1 MSADLPAVLER
12 WRALW
17 PQALALWS
25 TYARLSEPVWCLT
38 AADAQRERLT
48 MSFAM
53 IRLTDHAVVLNIQ
66 DIAERGLAGFPLE
79 VMGQEIGHHIYC
91 PGDLTDQ
98 GRAEATAAGPAMVAA
113 GVAPTVLH
121 TSMQTR
127 AIRTANL
134 ALDAMDRLWVPVR
147 RSWRLNE
154 RHYGALQGM
163 DKKETT
169 EKYGKDQVFE
179 WRRSYDIP
187 PPKLEL
193 DDPRHPRFDERY
205 ASLPADVLPASECL
219 ADVVDRML
227 PYWYDDIVPDLH
239 AGHTVLVVAH
249 GNSLRALIKHL
260 DAISDAD
267 IADVNLPTGVPIRYE
282 LDDAMMPTK
291 RLALTDRYLGDAE
304 AAKAAAEA
312 VARQAG

>member
-1 MSADLPAVLER
+1 VAAAKKVERDTNNFARGPSIPRFQRFFRFLENSFRLAFPNRAEPTIPVGQTGTMTSTLVLLR
-12 WRALW
+12 HG
-17 PQALALWS
+17 QS
-25 TYARLSEPVWCLT
+25 TWNLENLFTGWY
-38 AADAQRERLT
+38 DA
-48 MSFAM
+48 
-53 IRLTDHAVVLNIQ
+53 
-66 DIAERGLAGFPLE
+66 
-79 VMGQEIGHHIYC
+79 
-91 PGDLTDQ
+91 DLTDQ
-98 GRAEATAAGPAMVAA
+98 GRAEAGAAGPAMASA
-113 GVAPTVLH
+113 GVAPTVVH

-134 ALDAMDRLWVPVR
+134 ALDGMDRLWIPVR

-179 WRRSYDIP
+179 WRRSYDVP

-227 PYWYDDIVPDLH
+227 PYWYDGIVPDLR

-282 LDDAMMPTK
+282 LDDAMVPTK

-304 AAKAAAEA
+304 AAEAAAEA